1 MKFYFAQIS
10 LARGCV
16 FEVSEITRLLVEYD
30 DIQSNILCSL
40 YPQFNAL
47 AFEKGWCNRAG
58 KSE

>member
-1 MKFYFAQIS
+1 MEFYFAQIS

-47 AFEKGWCNRAG
+47 AFEKGW
-58 KSE
+58 